1 MSLRRFVLVLP
12 LALLASLAPAFA
24 QEPKLGN
31 KWYEDAV
38 DLGFKFRAPKDW
50 SFVPGQPG
58 EQNMVGK
65 YAPARGQEVHLGKD
79 AVLEHAI
86 YVLKFDRRPEAN
98 QAEKK
103 VIGDREVEVTFRGLK
118 NIEEWMSKG
127 IDEGT
132 AWRRVEGPKAI
143 KEPCEGSISVF
154 EGMSTTS
161 YGSAAEPQP
170 VRAHVTL
177 LKLGPDVELALVGT
191 GPGDKKKWRDFESA
205 YWGVAKT
212 MQRVTV
218 AASAPS
224 ASSGG
229 KDPRSLKRA
238 KLEMEVAKSPGWSL
252 HETPNYFI
260 MACTDDKALIDELK
274 MRLEAIR
281 LIYERDYPP
290 ELARK
295 IKIVE
300 SSDEEEEGEDGEEGE
315 GDDGEDGEPGQ
326 DGEPGA
332 DGADG
337 EDGEPGADAGSDQR
351 STAALDALELGKLSV
366 VRLCQNE
373 QMYYQYGGP
382 HGTSGYFSSF
392 QGELL
397 IYDNKAGEGRDDTW
411 GVLNHE
417 GFHQYIFSFFGNVSP
432 HSWFNEG
439 TGDFYYSFDF
449 NSKTKKFTSK
459 KNIGRQDN
467 VLLRKD
473 KLPPLREL
481 VNWTQAQYYGNNANK
496 LEGWACY
503 AQGWSLIWFLRE
515 GKGKAK
521 GWQKPWDKILDTYLE
536 TLLATGKTKV
546 AVETAFK
553 GIDWDAFEASW
564 KDFIGL

>member
-161 YGSAAEPQP
+161 YGSEAEPQP

-238 KLEMEVAKSPGWSL
+238 KLEKEVAKSPGWSL

-260 MACTDDKALIDELK
+260 MACTEDKALVEDLK
-274 MRLEAIR
+274 VRLEAIR
-281 LIYERDYPP
+281 QIYVRDYPP
-290 ELARK
+290 ELSRK
-295 IKIVE
+295 IKVVE
-300 SSDEEEEGEDGEEGE
+300 SLDEEEGEEGEEGEDGG
-315 GDDGEDGEPGQ
+315 DGEDGEPGQ
-326 DGEPGA
+326 DGEPGE
-332 DGADG
+332 DGQ
-337 EDGEPGADAGSDQR
+337 DGEPGADAGDDAR
-351 STAALDALELGKLSV
+351 SIATIDALELGKLSV
-366 VRLCQNE
+366 VRLCKNE
-373 QMYYQYGGP
+373 EMYYQYGGP
-382 HGTSGYFSSF
+382 RGTSGYFSSF
-392 QGELL
+392 QAELL
-397 IYDNKAGEGRDDTW
+397 IYDDKADRGRDYTW
-411 GVLNHE
+411 AVLNHE

-432 HSWFNEG
+432 QSWYNEG
-439 TGDFYYSFDF
+439 TGDYYSGFDF
-449 NSKTKKFTSK
+449 NTKTKKFTPK
-459 KNIGRQDN
+459 KNQGRQDN
-467 VLLRKD
+467 VLRIKD
-473 KLPPLREL
+473 NLVPLQRL
-481 VNWTQAQYYGNNANK
+481 VTLTQAEFYNPSEFR
-496 LEGWACY
+496 LEGWATY

-521 GWQKPWDKILDTYLE
+521 GWQKPWEMILDTYLE

-546 AVETAFK
+546 AVEK
-553 GIDWDAFEASW
+553 AFEGVDWKALETSW